1 MRKIISFLGACT
13 LLCFGCFN
21 PFAPELD
28 KTLDLTNV
36 ITEQQT
42 PEDVLQNFQ
51 YAYTFKDSLLY
62 SDVIDESFVF
72 EFFDPNAGPSGSI
85 QTWGRDIDLRTTGR
99 LFREV
104 DVVDLVWLNT
114 LFSDREG
121 ELEKR
126 FIRFN
131 LNLSS
136 SDFNFFIT
144 GTAIFTF
151 MQSERDDKWRIVR
164 WQDES
169 DL

>member
-1 MRKIISFLGACT
+1 MGCFGVIGNRKILSW
-13 LLCFGCFN
+13 
-21 PFAPELD
+21 
-28 KTLDLTNV
+28 LT
-36 ITEQQT
+36 
-42 PEDVLQNFQ
+42 
-51 YAYTFKDSLLY
+51 
-62 SDVIDESFVF
+62 
-72 EFFDPNAGPSGSI
+72 
-85 QTWGRDIDLRTTGR
+85 
-99 LFREV
+99 
-104 DVVDLVWLNT
+104 T

-131 LNLSS
+131 LNLSG